1 MTTGAR
7 SELLATGQLG
17 PVGADLLYQTVSAV
31 ARARNFPPPEGHA
44 VWDRSAVEGVAHE
57 VLAGPRGLKRLT
69 DLMIRSTDEE
79 SFTRQLQGAVHNV
92 LRDRGRATE
101 VGALIRRITE
111 VLNQSTKFRIATAGQ
126 RRWTLVDGQDTPSK
140 VPQRTLE
147 LAAAGVG
154 DVTVPRWSSASRRAP
169 HADFAS
175 FERLLAAILVAAEGS
190 VTAAD
195 LAQSCRARL
204 DPAHIPLTVE
214 LDALE
219 QIPVGYVES
228 RTEDETLNRL
238 VAHDFFSTLSDRERL
253 ILATS
258 DQTVRDAAESIG
270 LGHSQCGTLRKQLTS
285 HLTSILLAEPD
296 GEDIFREMLTYAQA
310 WLAERTRRQDATS

>member
-1 MTTGAR
+1 MNAGAR

-17 PVGADLLYQTVSAV
+17 PAGAALLYQTVGAV
-31 ARARNFPPPEGHA
+31 ARARNFPPPEGHGD
-44 VWDRSAVEGVAHE
+44 WDRSAIEGVAHE

-69 DLMIRSTDEE
+69 DLVIRSTDEE
-79 SFTRQLQGAVHNV
+79 SFRRQLQGAVHNV
-92 LRDRGRATE
+92 LRDRGRATDM
-101 VGALIRRITE
+101 GALVRRTTE
-111 VLNQSTKFRIATAGQ
+111 VLNHSVKFRTATAGQ
-126 RRWTLVDGQDTPSK
+126 RRWTLAEGPDAPSK

-154 DVTVPRWSSASRRAP
+154 DITVPRWSSASRRAP

-175 FERLLAAILVAAEGS
+175 FERLLAAVLTAAEGS

-214 LDALE
+214 LDILE
-219 QIPVGYVES
+219 QAPAGYVES
-228 RTEDETLNRL
+228 QTEEETLNRL
-238 VAHDFFSTLSDRERL
+238 VARDLFDALSDRERL
-253 ILATS
+253 VLATS

-270 LGHSQCGTLRKQLTS
+270 LGHSQCGTLRKRLTS
-285 HLTSILLAEPD
+285 HLVSILSAEPD
-296 GEDIFREMLTYAQA
+296 GEDIFREMLTYSQA
-310 WLAERTRRQDATS
+310 WLAERTPRQDATS